1 MNQILLTNEETGKS
15 SNGMKPVIRFF
26 AVVAIV
32 FAIVLIVEGIL
43 HLYNNLNKRN
53 DYSKPQL
60 SYEKNGSSINLK
72 VDGEIGLNKVT
83 YSWNDGNETVL
94 SADGRKSVSYNIE
107 IPQGDSTLK
116 AVVKDVEGHETKFE
130 DIEISFNESDDTVK
144 PEIKIENVSGKL
156 EVTATDEKEIDYCE
170 SKKDPARIQS
180 YAARFAAKEA
190 IFKAISKVLPLDYGM
205 EWKSIEILKEETGRP
220 YVNLK
225 IDNIKKQN
233 LKIDVSL
240 SHIKDCAVATAVAIY
255 EE

>member
-1 MNQILLTNEETGKS
+1 MEIYTGTD
-15 SNGMKPVIRFF
+15 I
-26 AVVAIV
+26 
-32 FAIVLIVEGIL
+32 
-43 HLYNNLNKRN
+43 
-53 DYSKPQL
+53 
-60 SYEKNGSSINLK
+60 
-72 VDGEIGLNKVT
+72 
-83 YSWNDGNETVL
+83 
-94 SADGRKSVSYNIE
+94 IE
-107 IPQGDSTLK
+107 IDRI
-116 AVVKDVEGHETKFE
+116 KDAIK
-130 DIEISFNESDDTVK
+130 SDTF
-144 PEIKIENVSGKL
+144 IKKIF
-156 EVTATDEKEIDYCE
+156 TEKEIEYCE

-190 IFKAISKVLPLDYGM
+190 IFKAISKVLHLDYGM